1 MARSIITLILPEYD
15 DISNEFTSHD
25 WKQNLIYDEDSLKS
39 IVEEIKKFADFYK
52 DEECSLMFDSKNI
65 KASMFLPSERPKFY
79 LDATRK
85 LKLILN
91 NVDYFKLGDWRE
103 YRISSE
109 TDEYTLYYSPCKDE
123 IRTEIA
129 ARQETNPND
138 DYLIAVHITNYK
150 AKIWKLSKDS
160 KTYPIESLPMSIKE
174 VFEWL
179 ATHRHPKREY
189 HWNPKHGE
197 FGKGAHKDNKGL
209 TVSGLMGSREEAADI
224 MPKAIGE
231 HPYSTLHCY
240 DNKYYKYMEYKQES
254 TDEDKR
260 VYHSFHIDDE
270 TRVSQRVK
278 DKLALIN

>member
-1 MARSIITLILPEYD
+1 MAHSIIALIFPEYD
-15 DISNEFTSHD
+15 DKENVITSHD
-25 WKQNLIYDEDSLKS
+25 WKMDCMFDKTAFIQFINHLHNF
-39 IVEEIKKFADFYK
+39 VDFFK
-52 DEECSLMFDSKNI
+52 DEECTLIYDSKN
-65 KASMFLPSERPKFY
+65 
-79 LDATRK
+79 LDAFTFFLKVLPDCYPYPAHRILMAELKNQRNLINWRK
-85 LKLILN
+85 N
-91 NVDYFKLGDWRE
+91 
-103 YRISSE
+103 RISSE
-109 TDEYTLYYSPCKDE
+109 TDEYKLYFSVITDE

-150 AKIWKLSKDS
+150 AKTWKLSKDS

-209 TVSGLMGSREEAADI
+209 TVSVLMGSREEAADI

-231 HPYSTLHCY
+231 HPYSTLHYY

-270 TRVSQRVK
+270 TRVPQRVK